1 MPLRDCASCADE
13 FKQYK
18 LTLTLANASRT
29 GTASGDPW
37 RFFVCR
43 HGAVGAVRGLET
55 LAQLTAFFH
64 AFVLSCFRD
73 PLGDFVFREL
83 NVKTH
88 HENTK
93 V

>member
-1 MPLRDCASCADE
+1 MGVRVQAV
-13 FKQYK
+13 Y
-18 LTLTLANASRT
+18 THTNARRCVED
-29 GTASGDPW
+29 GTARGDPC

-83 NVKTH
+83 NVKTPRQALA
-88 HENTK
+88 T
-93 V
+93 